1 MADEYKYD
9 VFISYSHKDEDWVV
23 NTLLP
28 ALENAG
34 LKVCIDFR
42 DFEAGIPSLVNMEDA
57 VDESRQT
64 VLVLTPN
71 WSDSE
76 WTDFEAI
83 LTQTMTRWAG
93 AKK

>member
-28 ALENAG
+28 ALENVG

-42 DFEAGIPSLVNMEDA
+42 
-57 VDESRQT
+57 
-64 VLVLTPN
+64 
-71 WSDSE
+71 
-76 WTDFEAI
+76 
-83 LTQTMTRWAG
+83 
-93 AKK
+93 